1 MRCRGKGSAPCR
13 IFVRPCATATSIT
26 VVVVSVTRQYDRM
39 NARMIQTCFY
49 RRVPCRCETDLPCR
63 WKFCICGNVQKQKK
77 KRKVAIRPVRFTITT
92 PIITTPIAI
101 TIALLQPTVSSGNSD
116 GSKHRH
122 LPNDHYWDEEES
134 AIEPCHIDNHGL
146 FDPTLMRL
154 FPSKNI
160 AEDRRSCNDLPI
172 I

>member
-1 MRCRGKGSAPCR
+1 
-13 IFVRPCATATSIT
+13 
-26 VVVVSVTRQYDRM
+26 M

-92 PIITTPIAI
+92 PIAI
-101 TIALLQPTVSSGNSD
+101 TIALLLPNVSSGNSD

-134 AIEPCHIDNHGL
+134 AIEPCHIDYHGL

-154 FPSKNI
+154 FPSKNMTCLLFSGHHQQ
-160 AEDRRSCNDLPI
+160 ALLPPHERRRPSLKFETPRKRIN
-172 I
+172 